1 MIFVQIGM
9 FMGYAAWM
17 DFMTGA
23 WLRPPRAR
31 KAKEVA

>member
-1 MIFVQIGM
+1 MIFGQIWM

-17 DFMTGA
+17 DFVTGA
-23 WLRPPRAR
+23 WLSQPCKR

>member
-1 MIFVQIGM
+1 MIFAQIWT

-23 WLRPPRAR
+23 WMRPPRAR
-31 KAKEVA
+31 KVKDAS